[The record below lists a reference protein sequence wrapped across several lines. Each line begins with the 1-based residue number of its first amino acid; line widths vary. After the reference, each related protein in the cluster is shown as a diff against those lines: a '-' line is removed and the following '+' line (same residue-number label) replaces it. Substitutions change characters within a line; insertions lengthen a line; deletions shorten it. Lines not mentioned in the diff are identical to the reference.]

1 MNRSR
6 SAAIQGSR
14 ISEDLSPAIMQVY
27 FNGKYLPKEEVCI
40 SPDDR
45 GFLFA
50 DSIYE
55 VMRSYQG
62 RIFEIEAHIERLNY
76 GARQLR
82 FQMTDFGF
90 LQEVCANLLRANEL
104 LRREAVLYIQVTRGV
119 APRLHRFPSPDTSLT
134 IYAEAKPFTPDR
146 NAMRHGI
153 NVILLPD
160 QRWARC
166 DIKATGLTANVLAHQ
181 QALDQDAQEAVFIR
195 DGAVIEGT
203 HSSVLA
209 VFGGCVITPPLTNY
223 MLGSITRRVVLDLC
237 RQLNIPIREKT
248 ILEEEFFQADE
259 AMIAGTTTEITPIV
273 KIGGRSLGRGEP
285 GPITRRLQT
294 AFRGLCA
301 GNTHSGGEA

>member
-1 MNRSR
+1 M
-6 SAAIQGSR
+6 AM
-14 ISEDLSPAIMQVY
+14 LVY

-55 VMRSYQG
+55 VMRSYEG

-82 FQMTDFGF
+82 FRETDFGF
-90 LQEVCANLLRANEL
+90 LQEVCANLLRENDL
-104 LRREAVLYIQVTRGV
+104 LLGEAVLYIQVTRGV
-119 APRLHRFPSPDTSLT
+119 APRLHRFPALDTPLT

-146 NAMRHGI
+146 DAMRRGI

-181 QALDQDAQEAVFIR
+181 QALDQNAQEAVFIR

-209 VFGGCVITPPLTNY
+209 VFDGCVVTPPLTNY
-223 MLGSITRRVVLDLC
+223 MLGSITRCIVLNLC
-237 RQLNIPIREKT
+237 RELRIPFSERT
-248 ILEEEFFQADE
+248 ILEMEFYKADE
-259 AMIAGTTTEITPIV
+259 AMIAGTSTEITPIV
-273 KIGGRSLGRGEP
+273 KIGERSIGSGKP
-285 GPITRRLQT
+285 GPITLRLQA
-294 AFRGLCA
+294 AFRGLCK
-301 GNTHSGGEA
+301 GNAKNGSESEIH

>member
-1 MNRSR
+1 
-6 SAAIQGSR
+6 
-14 ISEDLSPAIMQVY
+14 MQVY

-55 VMRSYQG
+55 VMRSYDG
-62 RIFEIEAHIERLNY
+62 RIFEIVAHIERLSY

-90 LQEVCANLLRANEL
+90 LRKICDDLLRMNGL
-104 LRREAVLYIQVTRGV
+104 LCGEAILYIQVTRGI
-119 APRLHRFPSPDTSLT
+119 APRLHRFPSPDTSPT
-134 IYAEAKPFTPDR
+134 IYAETKPFTPDR
-146 NAMRHGI
+146 DAMRQGI

-166 DIKATGLTANVLAHQ
+166 DIKTTGLTANVLAHQ
-181 QALDQDAQEAVFIR
+181 QALDHDAQEAVFIR
-195 DGAVIEGT
+195 DSTVIEGT

-209 VFGGCVITPPLTNY
+209 VFGGCLATPPLTNY
-223 MLGSITRRVVLDLC
+223 MLGSITRRVVLELC
-237 RQLNIPIREKT
+237 RELRIPFSEKT
-248 ILEEEFFQADE
+248 ILEEEFFKADE
-259 AMIAGTTTEITPIV
+259 AMIAGTTAEITPIV
-273 KIGGRSLGRGEP
+273 KIGGRSIGDGKP
-285 GPITRRLQT
+285 GPITRRLQA

-301 GNTHSGGEA
+301 ENRKRGES